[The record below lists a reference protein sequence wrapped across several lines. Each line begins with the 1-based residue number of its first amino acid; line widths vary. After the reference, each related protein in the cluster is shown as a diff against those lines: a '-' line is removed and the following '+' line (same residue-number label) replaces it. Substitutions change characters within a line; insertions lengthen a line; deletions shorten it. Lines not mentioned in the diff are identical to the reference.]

1 MMLRGVLNGRFRQ
14 LSGKNDLDPM
24 RGEGGLAGSVPTP
37 TAGRAT
43 ANVPRSPEQ
52 RSRATARL
60 REVD

>member
-14 LSGKNDLDPM
+14 LSGKKDLDPV
-24 RGEGGLAGSVPTP
+24 RGEGGLAGSTPAP

-43 ANVPRSPEQ
+43 ADMSRFPEQ
-52 RSRATARL
+52 PSRATARL